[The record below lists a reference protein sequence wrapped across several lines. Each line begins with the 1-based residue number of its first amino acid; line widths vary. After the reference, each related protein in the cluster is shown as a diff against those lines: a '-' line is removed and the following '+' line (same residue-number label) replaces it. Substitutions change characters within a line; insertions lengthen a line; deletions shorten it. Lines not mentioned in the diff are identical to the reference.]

1 MRVAKVK
8 QNVAADHMSKLEG
21 TNMEIDLQNLN
32 YPAWKNDPLF
42 DRCFRCYDTL
52 TDFEED
58 MLKKENIWVIY
69 EWIGASYKNKQKR
82 YENNKSERC
91 EEDRQERY
99 EDIVCGFLQYY
110 DLQVR
115 EGETNHT
122 IYFHWGKLN
131 KGSKECVTIFISPAP
146 LPLGEDKSDY
156 YKGVKELNPPP
167 LSGFS
172 SDPPKPPPPPPP
184 Y

>member
-8 QNVAADHMSKLEG
+8 QNVAADHMSKLG

-42 DRCFRCYDTL
+42 NRCFRCYDTL

-58 MLKKENIWVIY
+58 MLQEENIWVIY
-69 EWIGASYKNKQKR
+69 AWKGASYKNKQKR

-110 DLQVR
+110 DLHVR

-131 KGSKECVTIFISPAP
+131 KDSIESVTIFISPAP
-146 LPLGEDKSDY
+146 IQLAEGSSGDNKYDSELAPPALGFNS
-156 YKGVKELNPPP
+156 N
-167 LSGFS
+167 
-172 SDPPKPPPPPPP
+172 PPKPPPPPPP